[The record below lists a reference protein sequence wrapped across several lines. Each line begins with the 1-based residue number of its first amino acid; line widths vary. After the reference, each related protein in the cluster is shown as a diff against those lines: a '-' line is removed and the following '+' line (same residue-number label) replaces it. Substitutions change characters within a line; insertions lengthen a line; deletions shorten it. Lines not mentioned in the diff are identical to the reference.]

1 MTANENFD
9 RIFTGVKLNTEM
21 NRLMFVAGYEA
32 ALNELM
38 DRSKGGIFSAYNL
51 ALTMY
56 SESVKK
62 DLEKIRD
69 KNAKVANNET
79 ENSL

>member
-32 ALNELM
+32 ALNEM
-38 DRSKGGIFSAYNL
+38 MNRSQGGTFSAYGL

-56 SESVKK
+56 SESVKE
-62 DLEKIRD
+62 DLEKIKKD
-69 KNAKVANNET
+69 
-79 ENSL
+79 